1 VIPLALRAGEPQADP
16 LLAFDVAAP
25 VVPPRY
31 RAEKT
36 A

>member
-16 LLAFDVAAP
+16 LLAFDVGAP